1 MGEREG
7 EMRAVVGRKWILW
20 EAREE
25 KERTFVLN
33 LTLPALALSSPSF
46 HSYFLSS
53 FPLHPPHHAPR
64 YFFLFVIFFFYA
76 FLPSLPLLHYI
87 SSSLSSLLFRASF
100 RRLSP
105 GRPAPR
111 SHLPAPPLGAIPSPF
126 NAGGGASPPPLQS
139 AKVCR
144 HAPSRAPCTVTF
156 VADVTLDTRRPPPP
170 RRVTLAAVLCDAVL
184 ARRR

>member
-1 MGEREG
+1 MRIEEIGEGGEREG

-33 LTLPALALSSPSF
+33 LTLPALALSPPF
-46 HSYFLSS
+46 FTSYFPSSLPSTLTLSPR
-53 FPLHPPHHAPR
+53 FPCILLIMH
-64 YFFLFVIFFFYA
+64 LVIFFCSLF
-76 FLPSLPLLHYI
+76 FSSTPSFPPSLSCIIYPP
-87 SSSLSSLLFRASF
+87 LSSLLFRASF

-126 NAGGGASPPPLQS
+126 NAGGGASPPLPS
-139 AKVCR
+139 PCR
-144 HAPSRAPCTVTF
+144 VPRCAVT
-156 VADVTLDTRRPPPP
+156 RPPAL
-170 RRVTLAAVLCDAVL
+170 RVQLPLWRT
-184 ARRR
+184 

>member
-1 MGEREG
+1 MRIEEIGEGGEREG

-33 LTLPALALSSPSF
+33 LTLPALALSSLSF

-76 FLPSLPLLHYI
+76 ILPSLTLLHYI
-87 SSSLSSLLFRASF
+87 SSLSSLLFRASF

-126 NAGGGASPPPLQS
+126 NAGGGASPPLPS
-139 AKVCR
+139 PCR
-144 HAPSRAPCTVTF
+144 VPRCAVT
-156 VADVTLDTRRPPPP
+156 RPPAL
-170 RRVTLAAVLCDAVL
+170 RVQLPLWRT
-184 ARRR
+184 

>member
-1 MGEREG
+1 MGGGWGGARRRRSVRIEEIGEGGEREG

-87 SSSLSSLLFRASF
+87 SSSLLSSLPSLLPSPLPRPSSAP
-100 RRLSP
+100 LS
-105 GRPAPR
+105 
-111 SHLPAPPLGAIPSPF
+111 PPLGAIPSPF
-126 NAGGGASPPPLQS
+126 NAGGGASPPLPS
-139 AKVCR
+139 PCR
-144 HAPSRAPCTVTF
+144 VPRCAVT
-156 VADVTLDTRRPPPP
+156 RPPAL
-170 RRVTLAAVLCDAVL
+170 RVQLPLWRT
-184 ARRR
+184 

>member
-1 MGEREG
+1 MRIEEIGEGGEREG

-33 LTLPALALSSPSF
+33 LTLPALALSSLLYLLLSLLPSF

-87 SSSLSSLLFRASF
+87 SSSLLFRASF

-126 NAGGGASPPPLQS
+126 NAGGGASPPLPS
-139 AKVCR
+139 PCR
-144 HAPSRAPCTVTF
+144 VPRCAVT
-156 VADVTLDTRRPPPP
+156 RPPAL
-170 RRVTLAAVLCDAVL
+170 RVQLPLWRT
-184 ARRR
+184 